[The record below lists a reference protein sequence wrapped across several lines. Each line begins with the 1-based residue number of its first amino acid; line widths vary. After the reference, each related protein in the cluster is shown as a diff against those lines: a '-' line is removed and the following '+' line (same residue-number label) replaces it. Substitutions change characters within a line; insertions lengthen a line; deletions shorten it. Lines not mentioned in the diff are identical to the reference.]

1 MRRILIIGLLIIT
14 CVISGCPM
22 PQTSVRT
29 VDDRPTLAFKGAP
42 EGSILFVDGISMGT
56 ASQYDG
62 DPNVLT
68 VEPGTHNVRI
78 IASDTVVYEQKV
90 FVESALKTITVR

>member
-1 MRRILIIGLLIIT
+1 MRRILLIVLLILT
-14 CVISGCPM
+14 CCICGCPM

-29 VDDRPTLAFKGAP
+29 IDDRPTLAIKGAP
-42 EGSILFVDGISMGT
+42 EGSILFVDGINIGT

-68 VEPGTHNVRI
+68 VEPGTHIVRI
-78 IASDTVVYEQKV
+78 IANDTVVYEQRV
-90 FVESALKTITVR
+90 FVESSLKTITVH

>member
-1 MRRILIIGLLIIT
+1 MRRILIIVLLIIT
-14 CVISGCPM
+14 CVICGCPM